1 MRSFLHPRRVFT
13 TPASVGTSEYG
24 EADPEQ
30 DHLMNPYDVQSF
42 NEHSY
47 IEEYFYDNAEGRNFE
62 PKALSVTGLDSRHSD
77 MVSSENDM
85 PYLEPEQEY
94 TKDAWNTAMSF
105 HDGRDQSVKSLSPQS
120 EIQDC
125 GSVWPL

>member
-47 IEEYFYDNAEGRNFE
+47 IEEY
-62 PKALSVTGLDSRHSD
+62 LSLIH
-77 MVSSENDM
+77 
-85 PYLEPEQEY
+85 
-94 TKDAWNTAMSF
+94 
-105 HDGRDQSVKSLSPQS
+105 
-120 EIQDC
+120 I
-125 GSVWPL
+125 